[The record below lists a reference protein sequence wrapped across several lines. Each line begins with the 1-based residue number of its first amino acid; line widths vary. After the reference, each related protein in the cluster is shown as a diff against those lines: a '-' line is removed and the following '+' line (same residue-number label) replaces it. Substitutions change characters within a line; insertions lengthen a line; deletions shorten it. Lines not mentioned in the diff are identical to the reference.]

1 MTSPGGGGGRS
12 TKLVTN
18 GEIGGRG
25 SRLVATSPNQ
35 RKLLEDFCAF
45 LLFIFLGS
53 HQFAIIANCMDMLYL
68 AKLANISPWYLCG
81 ETRQLVG
88 NFSCHIYYMWQ
99 KSRTS
104 RRVSPHIIY
113 LAKVANQLWYLCG
126 KTRQLVRNIYLP
138 DILYVAKVA
147 NQLASFATY
156 NTSGQSH

>member
-1 MTSPGGGGGRS
+1 MVPHVPS
-12 TKLVTN
+12 LVRIGQPVWAPADQLCQQTN
-18 GEIGGRG
+18 PTGC
-25 SRLVATSPNQ
+25 Q
-35 RKLLEDFCAF
+35 
-45 LLFIFLGS
+45 
-53 HQFAIIANCMDMLYL
+53 QFAIIANCMDMLYL